1 MGKRRASRELAL
13 KFLYQFDLNKGGFD
27 DEVKQFLERSF
38 GKDDVKN
45 FAADLIANTIQHK
58 NEIDDLLEKCSDNW
72 ALSRMAVIDRNI
84 LRLAACELFYCKN
97 IPHKVVIDEAVE
109 IAKKYG
115 GEDSPEFI
123 NGILDR
129 IKNDIRK
136 EISPTPT

>member
-1 MGKRRASRELAL
+1 M

-27 DEVKQFLERSF
+27 DEVKQFLERSS

-84 LRLAACELFYCKN
+84 LRLAACELFFHKN
-97 IPHKVVIDEAVE
+97 IPPKVVIDEAVE

-136 EISPTPT
+136 EISPTPI